1 MLIDIFMQR
10 GSTGGEQY
18 GRRLYDDVSRRPVT
32 DTTSERQHRPRLFDE
47 STSVKARHQHQ
58 QQRRVQFDDE
68 VYGTSARRTHSLTA
82 DLTATKY
89 DIGMVVCVYVF
100 LTTLCLKKGNIK
112 PVAITL
118 SNLDRFSKFLH
129 R

>member
-1 MLIDIFMQR
+1 MLIDVFMQR

-18 GRRLYDDVSRRPVT
+18 GRRLYDDVSRRPLT
-32 DTTSERQHRPRLFDE
+32 DTTSERRHRPRLFDE
-47 STSVKARHQHQ
+47 STSVKSRHQHQ
-58 QQRRVQFDDE
+58 QQRRVQFDDQ

-89 DIGMVVCVYVF
+89 DIGMVVCVFSYYTVSQ
-100 LTTLCLKKGNIK
+100 KGSIK

-118 SNLDRFSKFLH
+118 SNLNGFSKFLH